1 MKLLIWTL
9 LQPVGLMLLGALLAL
24 VLAWRQHA
32 KLSLR
37 VLLLVWLVAGIVLS
51 TPLVGRMLGAWVV
64 GLTPEPAVLSHQ
76 SRPALVVLT
85 GGIRQQAS
93 LGWLPRPESVRR
105 ALLGLEL
112 YGQISGQGPLIVS
125 GGYTHGPLNPSE
137 ARVAAN
143 FMDALRA
150 ERLPIVLEDI
160 STNTVESA
168 REVRKMADVQG
179 FNTVFLVTD
188 ELHMPRAAG
197 VFRRAGFN
205 VVPVPVLTQPAGRGL
220 RDLVPGLEGL
230 ALTHGATYE
239 AFGLFSYWL
248 KGFLTLS
255 NEHGVAQ

>member
-32 KLSLR
+32 KASLR
-37 VLLLVWLVAGIVLS
+37 VVLLIWLVVVIVFS

-64 GLTPEPAVLSHQ
+64 GLMPAPAVLTEQ

-105 ALLGLEL
+105 ALLALEVQ
-112 YGQISGQGPLIVS
+112 GQIGGAGPLIVS
-125 GGYTHGPLNPSE
+125 GGYTQGPLNPSE
-137 ARVAAN
+137 ARVVAN

-150 ERLPIVLEDI
+150 ERLPIVLEDV

-179 FNTVFLVTD
+179 FDTVLLVTD
-188 ELHMPRAAG
+188 DLHMPRTAG
-197 VFRRAGFN
+197 VYRRAGFK
-205 VVPVPVLTQPAGRGL
+205 VVPVPVLTQPASRGL
-220 RDLVPGLEGL
+220 RDIIPGLDGL
-230 ALTHGATYE
+230 TLTHAAFYE
-239 AFGLFSYWL
+239 TFGLVSYWL
-248 KGFLTLS
+248 NGYLT
-255 NEHGVAQ
+255 QPDF

>member
-9 LQPVGLMLLGALLAL
+9 LQPLGLMLLGALLAL

-32 KLSLR
+32 KASLR
-37 VLLLVWLVAGIVLS
+37 VVLVVWLVLVVVLS

-64 GLTPEPAVLSHQ
+64 GLTPAAAVLNEQ
-76 SRPALVVLT
+76 TRPALVLLT

-105 ALLGLEL
+105 ALLALEL
-112 YGQISGQGPLIVS
+112 QGQIGGQGPLIVS
-125 GGYTHGPLNPSE
+125 GGYTHGPINPSE
-137 ARVAAN
+137 ARVVAN

-168 REVRKMADVQG
+168 REVRKMADIQG

-188 ELHMPRAAG
+188 DLHMPRAAG
-197 VFRRAGFN
+197 VYRRAGFS
-205 VVPVPVLTQPAGRGL
+205 VVPVPVLTQPASRGL
-220 RDLVPGLEGL
+220 RDLVPGLDGL
-230 ALTHGATYE
+230 ALSHGATYE
-239 AFGLFSYWL
+239 AFGLFNYWL
-248 KGFLTLS
+248 NGFLTL
-255 NEHGVAQ
+255 HQ

>member
-9 LQPVGLMLLGALLAL
+9 LQPVGLMLLCALLAL

-32 KLSLR
+32 KTSLR
-37 VLLLVWLVAGIVLS
+37 VVLLIWLVVVSVFS

-64 GLTPEPAVLSHQ
+64 GLTPAAAALNDQ
-76 SRPALVVLT
+76 SRSALVVLT

-93 LGWLPRPESVRR
+93 LGWLPRPESLRR
-105 ALLGLEL
+105 ALLALEL
-112 YGQISGQGPLIVS
+112 QGQIGGQGPLIIS

-137 ARVAAN
+137 ARVVAN

-150 ERLPIVLEDI
+150 ERLPMVLEDV

-188 ELHMPRAAG
+188 DLHMPRTTG
-197 VFRRAGFN
+197 VYRRAGFS
-205 VVPVPVLTQPAGRGL
+205 VVPVPVLTQPAGRGM

-230 ALTHGATYE
+230 ALTHAALYE
-239 AFGLFSYWL
+239 AFGLISYWL
-248 KGFLTLS
+248 NGYLTK
-255 NEHGVAQ
+255 ADF